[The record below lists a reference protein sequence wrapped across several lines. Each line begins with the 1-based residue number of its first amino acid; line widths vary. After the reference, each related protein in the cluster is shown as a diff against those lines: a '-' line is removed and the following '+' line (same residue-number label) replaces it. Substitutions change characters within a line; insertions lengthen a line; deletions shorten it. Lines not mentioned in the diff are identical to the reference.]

1 MIDLIRGGKRAMI
14 MSVGAAHFLYI
25 AMEVR
30 DV

>member
-1 MIDLIRGGKRAMI
+1 MIDLIRGGIRAI
-14 MSVGAAHFLYI
+14 VMSVGAAHFLYI